1 MTMSISLLGMPVR
14 EVAALTIFVGVGIK
28 GGTCKTVDYLPGR
41 ALPPADFCV
50 IDMAGIGLGQWS
62 SKAEV
67 DLIRLLGG
75 QSALLLLSANTVW
88 PDKVQGHTRQRLHC
102 LVKPYNSEDMR
113 AALGR
118 LGLGAP
124 APGRAASP
132 PPFATRPAEP
142 PPFVA
147 RPAAPPAAAPAT
159 ASESA
164 AAPAAASPA
173 AAAPATVLQSAAIA
187 QSATKAPPAA
197 MFMRPA
203 APALAPAQHRHIVH
217 AALPLHDSLHALR
230 TMFPDL
236 QRHRLLGRLLDMM
249 ASGRVQELRLTLHHS
264 IVLHPAEGWVV
275 HNVAPAMLERLV
287 HDGSA
292 VAAMNV
298 RELDASQ
305 ALLRASQSQYTRTA
319 LDTFL
324 WTLAESSLGRQ
335 TPPALRDAE
344 LTLTSMP
351 GFTRIPGVGN
361 LPLQLAAICV
371 RLPQTMSNLRAAFPE
386 QDPCDIS
393 RFILLSTV
401 SGLGSL
407 SLVAVAAGAAARS
420 RPAAPRPARPVR
432 AEASGF
438 FRAMLQKLF

>member
-1 MTMSISLLGMPVR
+1 MTKSISLLGMPVR
-14 EVAALTIFVGVGIK
+14 EAAALTIFVGVGIK

-88 PDKVQGHTRQRLHC
+88 PDKAQGHGRQRLHC
-102 LVKPYNSEDMR
+102 LVKPYTSEDMR

-118 LGLGAP
+118 LGLGVC
-124 APGRAASP
+124 APGRTASP
-132 PPFATRPAEP
+132 QPFA
-142 PPFVA
+142 A
-147 RPAAPPAAAPAT
+147 RPAAPPPFAARPVAAPAAASSAAAAPAT
-159 ASESA
+159 AA
-164 AAPAAASPA
+164 
-173 AAAPATVLQSAAIA
+173 QSAAIA
-187 QSATKAPPAA
+187 HSATQAPPAA

-203 APALAPAQHRHIVH
+203 APALASAQRRHIAH
-217 AALPLHDSLHALR
+217 AALPLHESLHALR

-298 RELDASQ
+298 RELDANQ
-305 ALLRASQSQYTRTA
+305 AQQRASQSHYTRTA

-371 RLPQTMSNLRAAFPE
+371 RLPQTLSNLRAAFPE
-386 QDPCDIS
+386 QDPGEIS

-407 SLVAVAAGAAARS
+407 SLVAVAAGAAALS
-420 RPAAPRPARPVR
+420 RPATPRPARPVR
-432 AEASGF
+432 PVRTEASGF

>member
-1 MTMSISLLGMPVR
+1 MTMNISLLGMPVR
-14 EVAALTIFVGVGIK
+14 EAAALTIFVGVGIK

-124 APGRAASP
+124 APNRAASP
-132 PPFATRPAEP
+132 PPFAARPAEP

-187 QSATKAPPAA
+187 QLATKAPPAA
-197 MFMRPA
+197 MLMRPA
-203 APALAPAQHRHIVH
+203 APALAPAQHRHIAH

-236 QRHRLLGRLLDMM
+236 ERHRLLGRLLDMM

-305 ALLRASQSQYTRTA
+305 ALLRASQSHYTRTA

-344 LTLTSMP
+344 LTLSSMP

-371 RLPQTMSNLRAAFPE
+371 RLPQTLSNLRAAFPE
-386 QDPCDIS
+386 QDPRDIS

-407 SLVAVAAGAAARS
+407 SLVAVAAGAAALS
-420 RPAAPRPARPVR
+420 RPAVARPARPVR

>member
-1 MTMSISLLGMPVR
+1 MVMP
-14 EVAALTIFVGVGIK
+14 
-28 GGTCKTVDYLPGR
+28 
-41 ALPPADFCV
+41 
-50 IDMAGIGLGQWS
+50 
-62 SKAEV
+62 
-67 DLIRLLGG
+67 
-75 QSALLLLSANTVW
+75 
-88 PDKVQGHTRQRLHC
+88 
-102 LVKPYNSEDMR
+102 
-113 AALGR
+113 
-118 LGLGAP
+118 
-124 APGRAASP
+124 
-132 PPFATRPAEP
+132 
-142 PPFVA
+142 
-147 RPAAPPAAAPAT
+147 PAAP
-159 ASESA
+159 
-164 AAPAAASPA
+164 
-173 AAAPATVLQSAAIA
+173 V
-187 QSATKAPPAA
+187 
-197 MFMRPA
+197 
-203 APALAPAQHRHIVH
+203 LAPAQYRHIAH

-344 LTLTSMP
+344 LTLTSIP

-371 RLPQTMSNLRAAFPE
+371 RLPQTLSNLRAAFPE

-407 SLVAVAAGAAARS
+407 SLVAVAAGAAALS
-420 RPAAPRPARPVR
+420 RPAVPRPARPER